1 MSLGYSKFLASYLE
15 ETYTYIVMHTF
26 ANYTLKEEFQT
37 ELKEIKTKKDE
48 YRDVIEK
55 LFPNIDLHNYSRFLK
70 YQCQNSIIFFYTG
83 LENYLYKCFREILIS
98 YPRFLENKE
107 VKIKELL
114 DCDLDVKEIIELKAE
129 REVEQILKNPFY
141 EIFKIAKIKYGINHY
156 IEEADIEI
164 INKYRHIRNIF
175 AHRRGIV
182 DKMFLK
188 KLDHLGYKE
197 GDSVDLTLEMV
208 NEFSLVSSRVA
219 QEFDRAF
226 IEKFPQFLFKI

>member
-1 MSLGYSKFLASYLE
+1 MSLGYSKFLASYLK
-15 ETYTYIVMHTF
+15 ETYTYIVMQTF
-26 ANYTLKEEFQT
+26 ANYNLKEEFQT
-37 ELKEIKTKKDE
+37 KLKEIKTEKDE
-48 YRDVIEK
+48 YRYIIEK
-55 LFPNIDLHNYSRFLK
+55 IFPNIDLHNYSKFLK
-70 YQCQNSIIFFYTG
+70 YQCQNSIIFFYTE
-83 LENYLYKCFREILIS
+83 LENYLYKCFRKILIS

-114 DCDLDVKEIIELKAE
+114 DCGLDVKEVIELKAE
-129 REVEQILKNPFY
+129 GEAEQILKNSFD
-141 EIFKIAKIKYGINHY
+141 EIFKIAKMKYGINHY

-197 GDSVDLTLEMV
+197 GDSINLTLEMV
-208 NEFSLVSSRVA
+208 NEFSVVSSGVVKG
-219 QEFDRAF
+219 FDEAF